1 MTLRKA
7 CHRSL
12 IAATMAVFLA
22 IPASHSVVRGDPGE
36 KGAADSPS
44 SLTLDLDFAAA
55 DRSLWGD
62 GGWFSTPEYHALG
75 KLTFGGV
82 ALRADYNKRRGTWAS
97 GFEMAAR
104 ERQDGTVEVKVR
116 ATVNNPHD
124 NEDRLVS
131 VRLEV
136 LNGGEPFQ
144 SGTIGP
150 IEAEDNGNDVGG
162 QTKLLIPAGALKTT
176 PMTRLRV
183 TLTAEED

>member
-1 MTLRKA
+1 MMLRKPVR
-7 CHRSL
+7 CSL
-12 IAATMAVFLA
+12 IVTAAAFLA
-22 IPASHSVVRGDPGE
+22 IAASHAVGGDSAKE
-36 KGAADSPS
+36 GAADSPS
-44 SLTLDLDFAAA
+44 PLTLNVDFAAA

-62 GGWFSTPEYHALG
+62 GGWFSTAEYHALG

-82 ALRADYNKRRGTWAS
+82 ALRADYSKRRGTWAS
-97 GFEMAAR
+97 GLEMAAR
-104 ERQDGTVEVKVR
+104 ERPDGTVEVKVR
-116 ATVNNPHD
+116 ATVNNPPD

-136 LNGGEPFQ
+136 RNGGEPVQ

-162 QTKLLIPAGALKTT
+162 QTKLLIPAGALKTA

>member
-1 MTLRKA
+1 MLREVVR
-7 CHRSL
+7 RSL
-12 IAATMAVFLA
+12 IVATTALLA
-22 IPASHSVVRGDPGE
+22 IAASHALGGDSGKE
-36 KGAADSPS
+36 GAADSPS
-44 SLTLDLDFAAA
+44 PLTLDLDFAAA

-62 GGWFSTPEYHALG
+62 GEWFSTPEYHALG

-82 ALRADYNKRRGTWAS
+82 ALRADYSKRRATWAS
-97 GFEMAAR
+97 GLEMAAR

-116 ATVNNPHD
+116 VTVNNPPD
-124 NEDRLVS
+124 NEDRQVI

-136 LNGGEPFQ
+136 LNGGEPVL

-150 IEAEDNGNDVGG
+150 VEAEDNGNDVGG
-162 QTKLLIPAGALKTT
+162 QTKLMIPAGALKTA